1 VIGLATPQEGDP
13 RLYTQPNDAPRQP
26 VEQHHRNALYL
37 LSALCLILMTLATG
51 TQTLFL
57 HSALDL
63 SAANAG
69 AINANIMALCEVLEL
84 VVAGIVGYLSDRV
97 GRKRIMVQGFLL
109 AGVGAVMAPF
119 STVIAGLFGGG
130 GLAFYYVSRLLLA
143 AGVGAVCPQLFAI
156 GGDFTDH
163 SDRLQLMTNE
173 AFMMTLGETL
183 VYGVL
188 MQIPRSGGVILTM
201 LLIAVAAFAGAQL
214 AQTSM
219 IDVGPRLREP
229 SVPWQRIHRL
239 LKDDRRL
246 RLSFATG
253 SLARSDMAV
262 TALFLMLWCVYFAK
276 QAGVTSEEAA
286 AQGGLMVG
294 LAGVVV
300 MVSIPFWRAFI
311 EHYGRV
317 SAIAASLALS
327 GLGFLLIA
335 LVGNPFDWFVVVPV
349 TVTAAGQAGCF
360 VTPSILA
367 VDIAPP
373 DIRGSLLGAF
383 NVVGDLGQA
392 FCIQIGGIL
401 FDAMGPASPFL
412 FVGLAN
418 LVAMAYAI
426 SVMNSP
432 RDRETGENSA

>member
-1 VIGLATPQEGDP
+1 
-13 RLYTQPNDAPRQP
+13 
-26 VEQHHRNALYL
+26 
-37 LSALCLILMTLATG
+37 MTLALG
-51 TQTLFL
+51 TQTLYL
-57 HSALDL
+57 RSVLGI
-63 SAANAG
+63 SVANAG
-69 AINANIMALCEVLEL
+69 AINANIMVLAELLEL
-84 VVAGIVGYLSDRV
+84 VVAGAVGYLSDRV

-143 AGVGAVCPQLFAI
+143 AGIGAVWPQLWAI

-163 SDRLQLMTNE
+163 GDRPRLMANS
-173 AFMMTLGETL
+173 AFMMALGKTL
-183 VYGVL
+183 VYGIL
-188 MQIPRSGGVILTM
+188 MQIPRSAGVILTM

-214 AQTSM
+214 ARTCM
-219 IDVGPRLREP
+219 IDVGPKLRQ
-229 SVPWQRIHRL
+229 SAVPWRRIRRL
-239 LKDDRRL
+239 LEDDRRL

-253 SLARSDMAV
+253 FLARSDMVV
-262 TALFLMLWCVYFAK
+262 TALFLMLWCVYLAE
-276 QAGVTSEEAA
+276 QAGVTREEAA
-286 AQGGLMVG
+286 AHGGLLVG

-300 MVSIPFWRAFI
+300 MLSIPFWKGFI

-327 GLGFLLIA
+327 GLGFILMA
-335 LVGNPFDWFVVVPV
+335 LVADPFDWFVMLPV
-349 TVTAAGQAGCF
+349 TVTAVGQAGCF

-367 VDIAPP
+367 VDVTPP

-383 NVVGDLGQA
+383 NVVGGLGQV
-392 FCIQIGGIL
+392 FFIQIGGLL

-418 LVAMAYAI
+418 LIVMAYAI

-432 RDRETGENSA
+432 GGQRTGENSA